1 MENQIEKDMISI
13 FTQSVSSN
21 FEDVKYSEEK
31 INNLYND
38 SNKEEYIRILLKLI
52 MYPYNENNENKNV
65 YDSTLNRNVKVS
77 MLISIKNF
85 IKKSIHSNLENME
98 LSTDMCIF
106 IKHICLHVLL
116 DINNEDIK
124 SLQKYFFEI
133 LVNLL
138 EFNICDDYDYLLFY
152 IIILYINDYNY
163 IDLVHIF
170 NNEEKKKNQDAFKI
184 IECIMLYIQ
193 NKEIFQN
200 INQHNFFMEYNK
212 ILQNLE
218 TIKNIIINRNNS
230 LNDDIINYINNTKR
244 IYKSGDK
251 YNLFMLNDAL
261 LYNISPEGGVP
272 TLNNHN
278 NNHNHNQNNN
288 NNNNNQN
295 NNNYN
300 NNNYNSPNQE
310 QCDDIK
316 TKQYVKDNVEN
327 NKKIDEQQNCC
338 KESYNEDKEKN
349 NHNCI
354 DGIYTE
360 DIITK
365 KKKCNN
371 DNITEEVENMNV
383 QNLESLQNDGN
394 GVIELGCGLGQ
405 ISKYLFSKYKN
416 MTGIEIDSR
425 ALSIISRTMPGFDFI
440 HDDVLQINY
449 KELSINK
456 KTKLTIIGNLPF
468 YITSQI
474 LFCLLDF
481 HKYIEQ
487 AIVTIQYEV
496 GERIVAKPNQKNYSI
511 LSILFH
517 LFTYPY
523 LLFKIPSKAFYPV
536 PKVQAAVMKI
546 IFKNHESYYK
556 HINCNLLFLKKIL
569 KYSFQQRRKK
579 LKSSLKNLLIQYN
592 IPKLPEQFINLR
604 PQQLYPYQF
613 VELTN
618 LLFPLQ
624 NYPFNPNIHTKVWR
638 KKKHGD

>member
-1 MENQIEKDMISI
+1 MIY
-13 FTQSVSSN
+13 
-21 FEDVKYSEEK
+21 YSFKLRWALFFFLLVTLFK
-31 INNLYND
+31 INNVFSKRKRKTYVKNVKWYPQRINHYYINGVVFPRKRRRLATFFVFLGNNGKKK
-38 SNKEEYIRILLKLI
+38 NKRNYKFNIKSKL
-52 MYPYNENNENKNV
+52 NVEGENKNE
-65 YDSTLNRNVKVS
+65 DDQ
-77 MLISIKNF
+77 KNEGDQ
-85 IKKSIHSNLENME
+85 K
-98 LSTDMCIF
+98 
-106 IKHICLHVLL
+106 
-116 DINNEDIK
+116 NED
-124 SLQKYFFEI
+124 
-133 LVNLL
+133 
-138 EFNICDDYDYLLFY
+138 
-152 IIILYINDYNY
+152 
-163 IDLVHIF
+163 
-170 NNEEKKKNQDAFKI
+170 
-184 IECIMLYIQ
+184 
-193 NKEIFQN
+193 
-200 INQHNFFMEYNK
+200 
-212 ILQNLE
+212 
-218 TIKNIIINRNNS
+218 
-230 LNDDIINYINNTKR
+230 
-244 IYKSGDK
+244 
-251 YNLFMLNDAL
+251 
-261 LYNISPEGGVP
+261 
-272 TLNNHN
+272 N
-278 NNHNHNQNNN
+278 NNNNNNNQNNN

-371 DNITEEVENMNV
+371 DNITEEGENMNV